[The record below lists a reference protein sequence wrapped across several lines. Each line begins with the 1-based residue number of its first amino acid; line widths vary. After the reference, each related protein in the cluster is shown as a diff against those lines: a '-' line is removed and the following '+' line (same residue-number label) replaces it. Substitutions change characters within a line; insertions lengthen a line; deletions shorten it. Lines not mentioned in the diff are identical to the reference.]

1 LTEENSDERRVYE
14 NHAAKIFTK
23 NPPVPFKNIQTSP
36 CPGKGCSATVD
47 EFEINCKVCGSNF
60 PSCVA
65 SGQQIILKEYYS
77 CKYCKHKMLL
87 KEMTNLNL
95 KHCSMCH

>member
-1 LTEENSDERRVYE
+1 MQKIISIVLELLLNLRVFFVNLGLTEENSDERRVYE

-47 EFEINCKVCGSNF
+47 EFEINCKVIYNKKIYFIG
-60 PSCVA
+60 
-65 SGQQIILKEYYS
+65 LWK
-77 CKYCKHKMLL
+77 
-87 KEMTNLNL
+87 
-95 KHCSMCH
+95 

>member
-47 EFEINCKVCGSNF
+47 EFEINCKVTNINFNKSNRF
-60 PSCVA
+60 V
-65 SGQQIILKEYYS
+65 EVTF
-77 CKYCKHKMLL
+77 LL
-87 KEMTNLNL
+87 VLPQDSK
-95 KHCSMCH
+95 